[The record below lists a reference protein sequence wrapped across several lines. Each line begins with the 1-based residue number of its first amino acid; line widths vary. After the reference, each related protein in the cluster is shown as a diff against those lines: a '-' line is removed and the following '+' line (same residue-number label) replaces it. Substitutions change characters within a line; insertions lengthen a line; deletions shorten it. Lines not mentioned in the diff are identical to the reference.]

1 MREREGEEKKKIDL
15 ETEKEREGIERS
27 NVFGAFEIRDK

>member
-1 MREREGEEKKKIDL
+1 MTDI
-15 ETEKEREGIERS
+15 ETEKERETEREGIERS